1 MNRFWAVVIIVA
13 LSFCL
18 ALPAAADEIADQI
31 KQGLKLYQDGK
42 ISQSLGELEFA
53 VAQLKQK
60 KAESLAKVF
69 PPAPSGWQAQKS
81 QNKSMGAGFL
91 GGGISASR
99 SYKNQKRGR
108 VKIEIMTDSPFI
120 QSLAMVLSNPMFAQA
135 GGKNKLFRFK
145 GQKALIKS
153 QGENRAE
160 LQTIIDNKVLLKV
173 SANRVDE
180 PEQVVRQFADQ
191 IDLDKLRD
199 LTR

>member
-1 MNRFWAVVIIVA
+1 MNRFGAVIIIA
-13 LSFCL
+13 MLSVGL

-31 KQGLKLYQDGK
+31 KQGLKFYQGGK
-42 ISQSLGELEFA
+42 ISQALGELEFA

-60 KAESLAKVF
+60 KAESLAKLF

-99 SYKNQKRGR
+99 SYKDQKRGR

-135 GGKNKLFRFK
+135 GGKNKLIRFK
-145 GQKALIKS
+145 GQKAMIKS
-153 QGENRAE
+153 LGEKRAE

-173 SANRVDE
+173 SASRVDE
-180 PEQVVRQFADQ
+180 PDQVVRQFADK
-191 IDLDKLRD
+191 IDFDKIRE